1 MNKEK
6 FYQGDFE
13 WKIGNGVAFESAN
26 VTQLKEKKEAKTL
39 KSIIRTQNVKN
50 NLAALCTVVFKIRF
64 F

>member
-26 VTQLKEKKEAKTL
+26 VTQLKEKGD
-39 KSIIRTQNVKN
+39 KN
-50 NLAALCTVVFKIRF
+50 FKKHHSDSKCQK
-64 F
+64 